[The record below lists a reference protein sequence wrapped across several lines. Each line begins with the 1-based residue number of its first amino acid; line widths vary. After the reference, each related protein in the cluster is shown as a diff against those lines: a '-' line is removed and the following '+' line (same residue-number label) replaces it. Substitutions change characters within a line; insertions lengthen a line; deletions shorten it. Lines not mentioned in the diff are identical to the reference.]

1 MALKKRP
8 VQQSRS
14 AAVDSYAEIIASPN
28 AGHELEHLIDVIKTL
43 SNVEA

>member
-8 VQQSRS
+8 VQQPRS